1 MNVENN
7 LTRITYL
14 WGHTLAYFSFFLII
28 IFVSNPFNESLI
40 FWILLL
46 FSGILIFLADAIQL
60 FPQLKIKELKIY
72 AIQMR
77 ALIKILGYII
87 LFILFV
93 FYPPGSP
100 PTFIVPLIA
109 SLDYYLLLTV
119 WWSIG
124 ILLVSW
130 TLLTSFLNS

>member
-1 MNVENN
+1 MNKNYN
-7 LTRITYL
+7 LTRTTYL
-14 WGHTLAYFSFFLII
+14 WGHTLVYFSFLLII

-46 FSGILIFLADAIQL
+46 FSGLLIVFADIIQL
-60 FPQLKIKELKIY
+60 FPQFKIKDLENY
-72 AIQMR
+72 VTQTR

-87 LFILFV
+87 IFILFV

-109 SLDYYLLLTV
+109 SLDYYLLLTA
-119 WWSIG
+119 WWSLG

>member
-1 MNVENN
+1 LNKNYN
-7 LTRITYL
+7 LTRTTYL
-14 WGHTLAYFSFFLII
+14 WGHTLVYFSFLLII

-46 FSGILIFLADAIQL
+46 FSGLLIVFADIIQL
-60 FPQLKIKELKIY
+60 FPQFKIKDLENY
-72 AIQMR
+72 VTQTR

-87 LFILFV
+87 IFILFV

-109 SLDYYLLLTV
+109 SLDYYLLLTA
-119 WWSIG
+119 WWSLG